1 MNAKTLEKSISM
13 DKRKEEM
20 ISDSGYPIP
29 FRLLNRSHVF
39 PDISAPMPGRDVFP
53 LANVCYRI
61 QSKHRSLYLEL
72 SDINE
77 EAIVLRPFN
86 ENALT
91 QQWLFVPSK
100 GSDSG
105 PYRILNAATEN
116 TSSRRFLGFMTR
128 NWDPIFFPPRLI
140 DPDYADVLGLVN
152 SDMPQTW
159 KLDSTEQD
167 PSRTDRVTSANSLDE
182 YVSYLDQVGEW
193 NVFKASRDPEIAPD
207 GWYYLRHVGTFRHLS
222 VSLAPFKRREPS
234 FRLNPEG
241 DAAAF
246 QVKYAG
252 GSTEVRLALLPSSYL
267 TEVGGNLFN
276 ASNAS
281 NSSLDTLWILERA
294 IDLQP
299 GKHYYICLADDPSRV
314 ISEDIVEN
322 SDYPVVEKQNGYA
335 NHQWEFLETG
345 PSSRKKQ

>member
-1 MNAKTLEKSISM
+1 
-13 DKRKEEM
+13 
-20 ISDSGYPIP
+20 
-29 FRLLNRSHVF
+29 
-39 PDISAPMPGRDVFP
+39 MPGREVFP

-61 QSKHRSLYLEL
+61 QSKYRSLYLEL

-77 EAIVLRPFN
+77 EAIVLRPFD
-86 ENALT
+86 ENAPT

-116 TSSRRFLGFMTR
+116 TSSRRFLGFITR

-140 DPDYADVLGLVN
+140 EPDRADVCGLVD

-167 PSRTDRVTSANSLDE
+167 PSRTDCVTGQSSSSFTCASIKCISPYDMYPILLGTVFNRLKFLTADSLDE
-182 YVSYLDQVGEW
+182 YVSSLDYIGGKW
-193 NVFKASRDPEIAPD
+193 NVFMASRDPEISPD
-207 GWYYLRHVGTFRHLS
+207 GWYYLRNVGTSRYLS
-222 VSLAPFKRREPS
+222 VSVAQFKLREPR
-234 FRLNPEG
+234 FNLDPDG
-241 DAAAF
+241 AAAAF

-299 GKHYYICLADDPSRV
+299 GKRYYICLADDPSRV
-314 ISEDIVEN
+314 ISGDIVQN
-322 SDYPVVEKQNGYA
+322 SYYPVVEKQNGYA
-335 NHQWEFLETG
+335 NHQWDFSDIAPG
-345 PSSRKKQ
+345 KN